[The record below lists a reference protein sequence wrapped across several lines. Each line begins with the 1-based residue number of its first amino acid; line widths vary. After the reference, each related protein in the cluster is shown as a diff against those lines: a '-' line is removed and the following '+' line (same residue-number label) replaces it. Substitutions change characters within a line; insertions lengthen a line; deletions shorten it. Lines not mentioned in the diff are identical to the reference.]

1 MKYVTVEDLAQYSG
15 NHDEELNTL
24 KSMFIDAAESIVVEC
39 LGYDPTSK
47 DYASI
52 ISGYGSPDVQ
62 LRAQPV
68 TEIKSLKVD
77 GETLDPADFISDKER
92 IINKNLESC
101 FTAGTNNVLVSYTAG
116 YNDEDVPGTVKLT
129 ILRIAALM
137 LSETGGNI
145 GITSKSFDQGGSRTF
160 TNTRDYTPY
169 LKVLDP
175 IRVERI

>member
-1 MKYVTVEDLAQYSG
+1 VEY
-15 NHDEELNTL
+15 
-24 KSMFIDAAESIVVEC
+24 
-39 LGYDPTSK
+39 LGYDPISK
-47 DYASI
+47 EYASI

-62 LRAQPV
+62 LRAQPIS
-68 TEIKSLKVD
+68 EISSLKVD
-77 GETLDPADFISDKER
+77 GVSLDPDDFISDKER
-92 IINKNLESC
+92 IINKNLDLC
-101 FTAGTNNVLVSYTAG
+101 FTEGTNNVLVSYTAG
-116 YNDEDVPGTVKLT
+116 YKDEEVPGTIKLT

-160 TNTRDYTPY
+160 TNTRDYSPY